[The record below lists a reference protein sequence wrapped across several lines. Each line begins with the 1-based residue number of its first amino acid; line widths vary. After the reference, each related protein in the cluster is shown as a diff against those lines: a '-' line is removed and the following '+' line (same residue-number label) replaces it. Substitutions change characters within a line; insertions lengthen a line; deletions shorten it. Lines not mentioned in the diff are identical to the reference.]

1 MFTARSKVIAPITS
15 PYMQR
20 VRERQ
25 RENMEIWQE
34 RVMEEADRAGVMG
47 EQVSDVDMDEAGD
60 RAMQALSVKRRR
72 ALKMKKHKYKKLM
85 KATRNLRRRLEKQ

>member
-1 MFTARSKVIAPITS
+1 MMTARSKVIAPITS

-25 RENMEIWQE
+25 RENIELWQE
-34 RVMEEADRAGVMG
+34 EQERARSMG
-47 EQVSDVDMDEAGD
+47 EQVSDVNVETPGARD
-60 RAMQALSVKRRR
+60 RTMHALSVKRRR

-85 KATRNLRRRLEKQ
+85 DKTRNQRRRLEKQ

>member
-25 RENMEIWQE
+25 KETMELWQE
-34 RVMEEADRAGVMG
+34 RVMEEAKRTGMTE
-47 EQVSDVDMDEAGD
+47 EQVREMEERERD
-60 RAMQALSVKRRR
+60 RVMMAISVKRQRK
-72 ALKMKKHKYKKLM
+72 LKMKKHKYKKLRV
-85 KATRNLRRRLEKQ
+85 KTRTARRRLDKQ

>member
-25 RENMEIWQE
+25 RENMELWQE
-34 RVMEEADRAGVMG
+34 KVMEEAERAGVTG
-47 EQVSDVDMDEAGD
+47 EQVSEMEEGRERDMMAI
-60 RAMQALSVKRRR
+60 SVKRQRK
-72 ALKMKKHKYKKLM
+72 LKMKKHKYKKLM
-85 KATRNLRRRLEKQ
+85 AKTRNLRRRLEKQ

>member
-25 RENMEIWQE
+25 RENVELWQE
-34 RVMEEADRAGVMG
+34 KVMEEAERAGVVG
-47 EQVSDVDMDEAGD
+47 EQASEMEEGD
-60 RAMQALSVKRRR
+60 RDMVAISVKRQKK
-72 ALKMKKHKYKKLM
+72 LKMKKHKYKKLM
-85 KATRNLRRRLEKQ
+85 AKTRNLRRRLEKQ